1 MKTLY
6 ILRHAKSS
14 WVDFSQDDFDRT
26 LDARGE
32 HDLPLMGAELKKLG
46 VNPDYIISSSALRA
60 ITTAKGLANSLGF
73 DASKI
78 DLQPNTYESS
88 AEEMLKSIKTVP
100 DSVDQL
106 MIVGHNPSV
115 SYLVSDLANDWL
127 NKFSTCGCYAIQ
139 FENDSWKEI
148 VNGTKKFW
156 VYPKLFSWS
165 I

>member
-6 ILRHAKSS
+6 IVRHAKSS

-26 LDARGE
+26 LDARGK
-32 HDLPLMGAELKKLG
+32 HDLPLMGAELKRLG
-46 VNPDYIISSSALRA
+46 VNPDQVISSPAVRA
-60 ITTAKGLANSLGF
+60 ITTARGLARALGF
-73 DASKI
+73 DEANI
-78 DLQPNTYESS
+78 DLHPNTYESS

-100 DSVDQL
+100 ENVDQL

-127 NKFSTCGCYAIQ
+127 NKYSTCGCYAIE
-139 FENDSWKEI
+139 FEEGSWKNI
-148 VNGTKKFW
+148 LKGKKKFW